1 VSADFRVASW
11 LVKPGLN
18 VISGKGTTAHLEPK
32 VMEVL
37 VCLADHVGEAVSKE
51 ELVHTVW
58 RDTFVSDDAIKRCI
72 FELRRIFDDDV
83 REPHV
88 IETIPKRGY
97 RLIARV
103 NRSIVA
109 APPAP
114 NSSLT
119 RDSVAVLPFVNISA
133 DPENEFFADGIT
145 EEIINALAQI
155 KDLHVVARSSAF
167 SFKGKHIDPRVIGQR
182 LTVRTILEGS
192 VRRAGDHLRIT
203 AQLIN
208 AADGF
213 HLWSERYDR
222 KMTDVFSIQ
231 DEIARSIAER
241 LKITLEGVA
250 DEALVKAGTSN
261 LDAYQLYLKG
271 RALLYRRGRALR
283 IAGDCFEQ
291 AVSLDPDYALAWAG
305 VADVYTTIAYYGLA
319 RPEASMPKALEAARR
334 AVALKPSLAEAHNA
348 LAMASLVGA
357 WDPAQARKEFL
368 NALELNPRYTQA
380 RCWYAFNYLQLSAG
394 RLEEA
399 VVQAKLALDSDPLS
413 SYANAVYCETCVVSG
428 QYTEAIEV
436 ARRAVELDPESF
448 LAWLTVQ
455 GALYL
460 EGKFEESVV
469 AGETAL
475 AMSGRH
481 PWSLAFLAVALADW
495 HGFAGAEPIYA
506 EMLARAC
513 RQHISPAVMA
523 VVACAVGRKDEVIHH
538 ANEALEI
545 RDPAC
550 VFVFSPH
557 FVIWA
562 ARLYASPGFRDII
575 ARMGRSDWLD

>member
-1 VSADFRVASW
+1 
-11 LVKPGLN
+11 
-18 VISGKGTTAHLEPK
+18 
-32 VMEVL
+32 MEVL

-51 ELVHTVW
+51 ELVQAVW
-58 RDTFVSDDAIKRCI
+58 RDTFVSDDAVKRCI
-72 FELRRIFDDDV
+72 FELRRVFDDDV
-83 REPHV
+83 REPRV

-103 NRSIVA
+103 HRSIIP

-119 RDSVAVLPFVNISA
+119 RDSIAVLPFVNIST

-167 SFKGKHIDPRVIGQR
+167 SFKGKHIDPRVIGEQ

-192 VRRAGDHLRIT
+192 VRRAGDHLRVT

-208 AADGF
+208 VADGF

-222 KMTDVFSIQ
+222 EMTDVFSIQ
-231 DEIARSIAER
+231 DEIARSIAKR

-250 DEALVKAGTSN
+250 DEALVRAGTSN

-271 RALLYRRGRALR
+271 RALVYRRGRALR
-283 IAGDCFEQ
+283 MAGDCFEQ

-305 VADVYTTIAYYGLA
+305 VADVYTTISFYGLA
-319 RPEASMPKALEAARR
+319 RPEAGMPKALEAARR
-334 AVALKPSLAEAHNA
+334 AVTLNPA
-348 LAMASLVGA
+348 LADAHTAFAIALLAGA
-357 WDPAQARKEFL
+357 WDKVQEAEREFL
-368 NALELNPRYTQA
+368 RALELNPRYIQA

-394 RLEEA
+394 RLEEG
-399 VVQAKLALDSDPLS
+399 VVQAKLALESDPLS
-413 SYANAVYCETCVVSG
+413 GYANAVYSETCVALG
-428 QYTEAIEV
+428 RYTESIEV

-455 GALYL
+455 AVLYL
-460 EGKFEESVV
+460 EGKFEASVA

-481 PWSLAFLAVALADW
+481 PWSLAILALALADW
-495 HGFAGAEPIYA
+495 HGVAYAEPIYA

-513 RQHISPAVMA
+513 RQYMSPAIMA
-523 VVACAVGRKDEVIHH
+523 VAASAAGRQDEMIRH

-550 VFVFSPH
+550 AFLFSRH
-557 FVIWA
+557 FVLWA

-575 ARMGRSDWLD
+575 GRMGRSEWLA